1 MLDTVYEFSSNYQQY
16 FVLVGMIS
24 AAVFV
29 VSLLLTPFLV
39 GLIPEDYFIDQSR
52 HKLRINHPVHLV
64 FVIFRTIIGFI
75 LFIAGVIMLI
85 TPGQGVVSILMG
97 LFLMEFPGKNTLELK
112 FINHDQTFKTLNWL
126 RNKAGKPPLKR

>member
-1 MLDTVYEFSSNYQQY
+1 
-16 FVLVGMIS
+16 
-24 AAVFV
+24 
-29 VSLLLTPFLV
+29 
-39 GLIPEDYFIDQSR
+39 
-52 HKLRINHPVHLV
+52 
-64 FVIFRTIIGFI
+64 
-75 LFIAGVIMLI
+75 MLI